1 MPRVLKET
9 SQFKTD
15 KKRIKGSG
23 RYDWEK
29 MRAVVKELMNDR
41 PLDKKHRDHEL
52 SGEYSAVWECH
63 FEPDWLLI
71 YDTDGSVKTGTLKL
85 IRTGTHSDLF
95 LQVICGLPRPETTKH
110 SAAQPS
116 HRRINRLQRTGVRGW
131 LLCLADGSG
140 IVDSD
145 ARQPF
150 N

>member
-52 SGEYSAVWECH
+52 SGEYAGVWECH
-63 FEPDWLLI
+63 VEPDWLLI
-71 YDTDGSVKTGTLKL
+71 YDKMALS
-85 IRTGTHSDLF
+85 
-95 LQVICGLPRPETTKH
+95 RPER
-110 SAAQPS
+110 SS
-116 HRRINRLQRTGVRGW
+116 SLERERTAT
-131 LLCLADGSG
+131 CS
-140 IVDSD
+140 S
-145 ARQPF
+145 